1 MALRNDLFRLPGGF
15 AQADQGLPVKGWFQ
29 RSPTDAAL
37 NWVECDPS
45 SESVAAPRLIGPITA
60 ITIGEA
66 PCLRLRAVNIFREA
80 KRRSP
85 PRLRRSANSF

>member
-1 MALRNDLFRLPGGF
+1 MTSFASHDPGAF
-15 AQADQGLPVKGWFQ
+15 AQAEQGLPVKGWFQ
-29 RSPTDAAL
+29 RSPTDTAL
-37 NWVECDPS
+37 NSVEGDPC

-60 ITIGEA
+60 IKIGEA

-85 PRLRRSANSF
+85 PKLRRSVNSF